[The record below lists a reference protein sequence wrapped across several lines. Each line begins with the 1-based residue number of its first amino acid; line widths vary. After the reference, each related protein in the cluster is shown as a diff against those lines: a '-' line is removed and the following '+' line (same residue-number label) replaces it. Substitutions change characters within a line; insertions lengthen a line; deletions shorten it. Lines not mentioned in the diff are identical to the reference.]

1 MGFMDSLRR
10 AQAEGTS
17 AARNVL
23 SKAEAELEDAERRL
37 RQKMRI
43 HPAPTT
49 NGASAA
55 AAVPAEEPEG
65 ERKAI
70 VSIHGEDVKETEL
83 PPVKKSA

>member
-23 SKAEAELEDAERRL
+23 GKAEAELEDAERRL

-55 AAVPAEEPEG
+55 AVPAEEPERD
-65 ERKAI
+65 RKAI
-70 VSIHGEDVKETEL
+70 VSINGEDVKETEL